1 MPVIKIAD
9 VFIRDFHE
17 FVLYELTT
25 PDVYPI
31 LPKKHGSKPY
41 PEDTTQTP
49 RYYVSWNDSKV
60 GFKGVPSLTLWCVRT
75 NLRVTVGEPKGWE
88 SWWDRE
94 EDNIEPAD
102 VLRHVV
108 DILYRDVIKGAGTHV
123 ERLLTPALC
132 KQAVEVGTMFDSTV
146 TEPSYSESRDSPG
159 SRSESTHLEDAFN
172 PHVSTDSNMTRV
184 SPAGGSPTWMQE
196 LHTDSEDTANDTVR
210 GRKTVRFKPSTE
222 WERRSVSAGP

>member
-1 MPVIKIAD
+1 MAVIKIAD

-17 FVLYELTT
+17 FVLYELAA

-31 LPKKHGSKPY
+31 LPKKHGFKPY
-41 PEDTTQTP
+41 PEDATQAP

-60 GFKGVPSLTLWCVRT
+60 RFKGVPSLTLWCVRT
-75 NLRVTVGEPKGWE
+75 NLRVTVGEPEGWE

-108 DILYRDVIKGAGTHV
+108 DILYRDVIKSAGTHV

-132 KQAVEVGTMFDSTV
+132 ECKSDV
-146 TEPSYSESRDSPG
+146 
-159 SRSESTHLEDAFN
+159 
-172 PHVSTDSNMTRV
+172 
-184 SPAGGSPTWMQE
+184 
-196 LHTDSEDTANDTVR
+196 
-210 GRKTVRFKPSTE
+210 
-222 WERRSVSAGP
+222 